1 VVDDEAAIHRFLTP
15 ALEASDY
22 QVVSVATGT
31 DAVRR
36 IASSA
41 PDGVI
46 LDLGLPDM
54 DGKEVIAKVRAFS
67 DVPIIVL
74 SARDREAEK

>member
-1 VVDDEAAIHRFLTP
+1 M
-15 ALEASDY
+15 
-22 QVVSVATGT
+22 
-31 DAVRR
+31 
-36 IASSA
+36 
-41 PDGVI
+41 I

-74 SARDREAEK
+74 SARDREAEKIEALDLGADD